1 MFGVYFTMLD
11 RNLLYTAITR
21 ASKYVIIFGEEWSIK
36 KAIGSQNTIK
46 RNTFLDKLLMEITK

>member
-1 MFGVYFTMLD
+1 MLD

-21 ASKYVIIFGEEWSIK
+21 ASKSVIIFGEEWAIK

-46 RNTFLDKLLMEITK
+46 RYTFLDKLVANFVK